1 MKSKYQLKKITK
13 IVVILFRVAIHTYG
27 QPIYGLGEFPEW
39 ALQEASA
46 TCLNVTSSTLEALPS
61 PMAS

>member
-1 MKSKYQLKKITK
+1 MCYYNC
-13 IVVILFRVAIHTYG
+13 RVSIHTYG

-46 TCLNVTSSTLEALPS
+46 ACLNSQVHR
-61 PMAS
+61 